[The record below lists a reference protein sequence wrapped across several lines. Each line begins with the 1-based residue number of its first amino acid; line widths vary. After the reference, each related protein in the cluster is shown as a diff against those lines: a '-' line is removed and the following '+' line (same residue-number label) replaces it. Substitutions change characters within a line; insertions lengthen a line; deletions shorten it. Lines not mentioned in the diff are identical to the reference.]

1 MKETTMSQGAAI
13 AIEAR
18 GLSKN
23 YGRRHALEPL
33 DLRVAAGEL
42 VALVGANGAGKT
54 TALGML
60 SGQLVPDAG
69 AALLG
74 GADVYAEPQ
83 RARRQLGYVAQDLL
97 LPAHLTTAELANFA
111 CAVKD
116 EPFDERELSRLLELT
131 ALQRDADRPIGE
143 LSHGMQR
150 KAGWVVALLPRP
162 RALLLDEGLAGL
174 DAASCNALVAEVA
187 RRLASAQ
194 LGVLWTEHDLELLA
208 PLATRAV
215 VLRGGKLLERID
227 GDELRRLSS
236 EEDGL
241 AAALARWTGAGD
253 PSAEPSSQQA

>member
-1 MKETTMSQGAAI
+1 MKEATKSPAP

-23 YGRRHALEPL
+23 YGRRRALEPL
-33 DLRVAAGEL
+33 DLAVEVGEL

-60 SGQLVPDAG
+60 SGQLVPDGG

-74 GADVYAEPQ
+74 GADVYADAR

-97 LPAHLTTAELANFA
+97 LPAHLTTAELARFA
-111 CAVKD
+111 CEVKD
-116 EPFDERELSRLLELT
+116 EPFDAQELTRLLELT

-143 LSHGMQR
+143 ASHGMQR

-187 RRLASAQ
+187 RRLATAQ

-215 VLRGGKLLERID
+215 VLRGGKLLERVD
-227 GDELRRLSS
+227 GAALRRSS
-236 EEDGL
+236 EAEGGL
-241 AAALARWTGAGD
+241 AAALARWTGASDTSNEEGA
-253 PSAEPSSQQA
+253 SA